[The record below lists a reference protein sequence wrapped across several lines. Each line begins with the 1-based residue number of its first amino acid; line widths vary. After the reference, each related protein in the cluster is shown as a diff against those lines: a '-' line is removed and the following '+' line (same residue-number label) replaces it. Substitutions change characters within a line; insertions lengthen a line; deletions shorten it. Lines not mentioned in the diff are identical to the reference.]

1 MMMKSFAIVLICYNR
16 IGGIKRLLSSLE
28 NVDYDGRTD
37 INLIFSIDN
46 SGTNVVEN
54 FARKYNWPYGPKT
67 IRTFN
72 ERQGLKKHILQC
84 GDYTEQY
91 DIVVALEDDIYVSD
105 SMYLYAYQ
113 AAEFYEDEDNVAGIS
128 LYTFQKNW
136 LKWLLRF
143 EPQHCE
149 YDTYFLKVAQSWG
162 QVWTNK
168 KWKPFKLWLSN
179 NPEFIKDNT
188 IPQALNQW
196 PESSWLK
203 FHDRYCIEK
212 GKYFVYPYVAV
223 STNCSDAGEHSKKTV
238 TVHNVL

>member
-1 MMMKSFAIVLICYNR
+1 MLAF
-16 IGGIKRLLSSLE
+16 
-28 NVDYDGRTD
+28 
-37 INLIFSIDN
+37 
-46 SGTNVVEN
+46 
-54 FARKYNWPYGPKT
+54 
-67 IRTFN
+67 
-72 ERQGLKKHILQC
+72 
-84 GDYTEQY
+84 
-91 DIVVALEDDIYVSD
+91 
-105 SMYLYAYQ
+105 LYIH
-113 AAEFYEDEDNVAGIS
+113 FK
-128 LYTFQKNW
+128 KNW

-238 TVHNVL
+238 TDHQVELMYGKKKYRFSQFSNQAIMYDEFMEREHLGKYLGLSDDELSVCLWGTRPNCTYKRYVLTIDDLPYEYVRKFGLFLRPAELNVMRGFEGKDIKLYDTSKARNDALSQSDFLRYTV